1 MELKRI
7 DRLISGSKSW
17 NDLYQELSTNKQ
29 FTQKFKGDVFERV
42 TQAYLLTL
50 PEYKSK
56 LDKVWLNEEIPQQV
70 LKKLNLP
77 PTDFGID
84 LVAKTKSNEYWTIQ
98 CKFKSTKNALTYK
111 ELSTFSSL
119 SFVTAKHISLA
130 IVAHTST
137 KPIRNRQFLGKV
149 TEIGSGAWR
158 NISEDEWENIR
169 KTCSHKAIRLVKRK
183 PRPHQRQA
191 IKDSK
196 RHFLKNKE
204 SRGKLIMPCA
214 TGKSLAAFWIAES
227 LEAKK
232 IIVAVPSLS
241 LIKQSLN
248 DWTKEYLANGVVPE
262 WLCVCSD
269 ESTGKVDI
277 DEFNTDT
284 YDLGIPTTTKKQE
297 IVKFLKQRTLSPK
310 IIFTTYQSSPL
321 LATAAKEARTNFDL
335 AILDEAHKTVGVKSK
350 TFSTLLFEEK
360 IKVKKR
366 LFMTATERV
375 LRGKNDEVASMDD
388 PSIYGGSVYTMTFKD
403 AIEQNIISDYKI
415 LTIAVSDSEVSNLI
429 EDNRYIS
436 SDIDKSNES
445 SAQYLASGIA
455 LKKTYKK
462 YKIKHA
468 ISFHR
473 SIALAKQ
480 FQAQQDE
487 LNKVQSLRPKVENLH
502 ISSKKSAGERVELIK
517 EFTQFDR
524 SLITNARCLTE
535 GVDVPAI
542 DCVMFVD
549 PKQSTIDIVQ
559 AAGRALR
566 KYEEKEFGYILLP
579 IVVPDG
585 MDVEDFADTTAFRN
599 ITKIIAAL
607 STQDERIAEEFR
619 LEKNSR
625 SSKGKIINIDAK
637 LKLGKKIDIAK
648 FSLAIETRIW
658 ERVAKVN
665 WRPFEDARNHVR
677 GLNLKGQSYYWDLHK
692 QGGIPLDIPY
702 KPEDVYKGQGWNG
715 YGDWCGTGNIATQE
729 RVYRPYKEA
738 SAYAKK
744 LGIKSQKE
752 WMNLSKEGKLPSDI
766 PSKPERVYKGKG
778 WIDLS
783 NFLGTGF
790 VATQDRK
797 YLEYNE
803 AKKIVKKLNI
813 STKQAWFDYTKT
825 GELPDN
831 IPASPDQTYSRKGK
845 WITWGDWLGTGRKQ
859 TQQREYL
866 PYDEAKIFVHKL
878 NFTNE
883 KQYYEYAKSG
893 NLPENIPNSPRNVYK
908 GKGWNGMVDWLGK
921 KK

>member
-56 LDKVWLNEEIPQQV
+56 LDKVWLNAEIPQQV

-111 ELSTFSSL
+111 ELSTFSGL

-137 KPIRNRQFLGKV
+137 KPIRNRKFLGKV

-169 KTCSHKAIRLVKRK
+169 KICSHKATRHVKRK

-196 RHFLKNKE
+196 RYFIKNKE

-214 TGKSLAAFWIAES
+214 TGKSLTAFWIAES

-248 DWTKEYLANGVVPE
+248 DWTKEYLAYGVVPE

-277 DEFNTDT
+277 DEFITDT

-310 IIFTTYQSSPL
+310 IIFTTYQSSPR
-321 LATAAKEARTNFDL
+321 LAAAAREARTNFDL
-335 AILDEAHKTVGVKSK
+335 AILDEAHKTVGIKSK

-375 LRGKNDEVASMDD
+375 LRGKNDEVASMDN

-403 AIEQNIISDYKI
+403 AIDQNIISDYKI

-429 EDNRYIS
+429 ENNRYLS

-462 YKIKHA
+462 HKIKHA

-473 SIALAKQ
+473 SIAQAKQ

-502 ISSKKSAGERVELIK
+502 ISSKKSASERVELIK

-549 PKQSTIDIVQ
+549 PKHSTIDIVQ

-566 KYEEKEFGYILLP
+566 KYEGKEFGFILLP
-579 IVVPDG
+579 IVVPEG
-585 MDVEDFADTTAFRN
+585 MDIEDFAGTTAFRN
-599 ITKIIAAL
+599 IAKIIAAL
-607 STQDERIAEEFR
+607 SSQDERIVEEFR
-619 LEKNSR
+619 LEQKAS

-637 LKLGKKIDIAK
+637 LKLGKSITIEN
-648 FSLAIETRIW
+648 FSRAIHIKSW
-658 ERVAKVN
+658 EKVARLN
-665 WRPFEDARNHVR
+665 YRDFEEAREFVR
-677 GLNLKGQSYYWDLHK
+677 GLNLNSRKYWDEFCK
-692 QGGIPLDIPY
+692 RDDFPLDIPKSPWRTY
-702 KPEDVYKGQGWNG
+702 QGN
-715 YGDWCGTGNIATQE
+715 
-729 RVYRPYKEA
+729 
-738 SAYAKK
+738 
-744 LGIKSQKE
+744 
-752 WMNLSKEGKLPSDI
+752 
-766 PSKPERVYKGKG
+766 
-778 WIDLS
+778 WIS
-783 NFLGTGF
+783 M
-790 VATQDRK
+790 
-797 YLEYNE
+797 
-803 AKKIVKKLNI
+803 
-813 STKQAWFDYTKT
+813 
-825 GELPDN
+825 
-831 IPASPDQTYSRKGK
+831 
-845 WITWGDWLGTGRKQ
+845 GDWLGTGRIQ
-859 TQQREYL
+859 TKKSLQ
-866 PYDEAKIFVHKL
+866 IF
-878 NFTNE
+878 
-883 KQYYEYAKSG
+883 
-893 NLPENIPNSPRNVYK
+893 
-908 GKGWNGMVDWLGK
+908 
-921 KK
+921 